1 MAPRKPSKT
10 PSPPKRA
17 SLNGRAPGSGGSSSG
32 GGGTP
37 PGEDEPLLPGTQAE
51 AGRKEGG
58 LTLVGAAGALANT
71 IFGAGVM
78 ALPFCF
84 KELGIGV
91 GALCLALAMV
101 VTATAAKDLVWS
113 ANFLHIHSYGELV
126 QEVMGTF
133 AKRIFDLSM
142 LLNNGGLLVVY
153 LRILGDVLVGDDR
166 SPGLVVAIAGGH
178 KWYTTRLVIQG
189 AMTVVFLAPLCSL
202 KRLES
207 LSRVS
212 VVCISLAMV
221 FCSVGVVLGIVHL
234 VMVSDPPRTL
244 PSLVPHGLAPPGGA
258 MPTSPAPRD

>member
-1 MAPRKPSKT
+1 MAPRKSSKT

-17 SLNGRAPGSGGSSSG
+17 SLNGRAPGSSGSSSG
-32 GGGTP
+32 GGGT

-51 AGRKEGG
+51 AGRKESG

-84 KELGIGV
+84 KELGIGL
-91 GALCLALAMV
+91 GTLCLALAMV
-101 VTATAAKDLVWS
+101 VTATAGKDLVWS

-153 LRILGDVLVGDDR
+153 LRILGDVLVGDDK
-166 SPGLVVAIAGGH
+166 STGLVVAIAGGH
-178 KWYTTRLVIQG
+178 TWYTTRLVIQG
-189 AMTVVFLAPLCSL
+189 GMTVVFLAPLCAL
-202 KRLES
+202 KKLES

-212 VVCISLAMV
+212 VVCISLAMI
-221 FCSVGVVLGIVHL
+221 FCSVGVTLGIVHL
-234 VMVSDPPRTL
+234 VMVSDPPRPL
-244 PSLVPHGLAPPGGA
+244 PDLVPHGLAPLGVGGA
-258 MPTSPAPRD
+258 MPA